1 MKWNTIFKQFFTI
14 TVSLV
19 SIPVSS
25 AQDQQPLSC
34 DFDEVP
40 AYVVSFDHVFTK
52 LVNDQPDMKGRR
64 TIIATADTKYLE
76 ETGERLD
83 IPARRRGEIQYNPY
97 QKERWETLEA
107 IYTYH
112 SQDNIARVRL
122 HSSDAKSFTPYK
134 LASESDPVRVIAGY
148 QCNWSEE
155 KIAGVQ
161 KTQLCTAIFY
171 GRTIPLYTRK
181 IAQGRDVIFSEA
193 TDITQRCIKKE
204 SLYVPEDKPWRFSK

>member
-1 MKWNTIFKQFFTI
+1 MEPSTIFKRLLTI
-14 TVSLV
+14 ASLL
-19 SIPVSS
+19 SISTCY
-25 AQDQQPLSC
+25 AQDQPPLNC
-34 DFDEVP
+34 DLDEVP
-40 AYVVSFDHVFTK
+40 AYVISFDQVFTK
-52 LVNDQPDMKGRR
+52 LISDQPDMKGRR

-83 IPARRRGEIQYNPY
+83 IPARRRGEIRYNPY
-97 QKERWETLEA
+97 QKEQWETLEA

-122 HSSDAKSFTPYK
+122 HSSDAKSVTPYK

-155 KIAGVQ
+155 TIAGVQ
-161 KTQLCTAIFY
+161 KTQLCRAVFY
-171 GRTIPLYTRK
+171 GWTIPLYTRK
-181 IAQGRDVIFSEA
+181 ISEGRDVLFSEA

-204 SLYVPEDKPWRFSK
+204 SLYVPEDRPWKFSK